1 MPKPR
6 VLSLAL
12 VLGVAA
18 SSGCAP
24 NTAVPPVSAQV
35 AEGQVAKV
43 GAVLD
48 AFHAA
53 AARADEEAYFGAF
66 AEGGVFLG
74 TDASERWTVSE
85 FRAYTHPHFAK
96 KKAWSFRA
104 TRRTVQLSRDGLTA
118 WFDEDL
124 ATANLGPARGSGVLV
139 RTSAEAPWKIAHYN
153 LSTVVPNSRFAEVKR
168 AIERPSTPPKVAPE
182 TEPGPRFT
190 DPDRARKIRA
200 LADDV
205 DAIVRQEIAERHLP
219 SLAVAVVFADAPP
232 HFAVAGVSDRKTKA
246 QADRNT
252 VYRVGSIT
260 KTFTASLAMQLRDE
274 GKLGLDERLD
284 GVLPEIGKVTLSPS
298 DAKPLTLRAL
308 LTHSSGLP
316 RLGAFDYTR
325 QDKEPSEAEVLG
337 ALDVRVVEPPGT
349 RYLYSNFGVATAG
362 LALARVGK
370 KPYRELVAERLLVP
384 LGMSRSGFEPTMPGV
399 ATGYAKNDTDVPEP
413 AWRLGASEA
422 AGGLYASLDD
432 IAKWVSFHL
441 DAWPPRD
448 GESTSPL
455 ARATRREMHT
465 AGFPVDLEVSSTDE
479 GIVLSSESMGLG
491 WHVRRTCAYEHLVEH
506 GGAVDGFHSQVIFAP
521 DRGFGLVVLSN
532 SIAAGT
538 SSIAERILA
547 SIDAKASLEPRS
559 PVFAPAGLEAVGAF
573 TKTLGDFDEA
583 TYLRLFSKSFVAH
596 VPFSAM
602 RDVAKTLRERHGK
615 CDGANVSPIDVESSH
630 DASFRIA
637 CERGALLAKAHLE
650 DGKLGGFRVEST
662 GFPTKPAH
670 TEAARKVLGL
680 AKKWDDAVASKL
692 FASAIDRKVVAGAL
706 SDLTKAQGTCSLGP
720 GEGDSV
726 QDARFRLTCARGA
739 ATALRLTLDAEGKV
753 ASIFLSP
760 DETSK
765 KKKRCR

>member
-1 MPKPR
+1 MQKPR

-12 VLGVAA
+12 VLGLGA
-18 SSGCAP
+18 SSACAP
-24 NTAVPPVSAQV
+24 SASVPPSSPHV
-35 AEGQVAKV
+35 AEGQASKVA
-43 GAVLD
+43 AVLD

-74 TDASERWTVSE
+74 TDASERWTVAE
-85 FRAYTHPHFAK
+85 FRAYAHPHFAK

-104 TRRTVQLSRDGLTA
+104 TRRAVQLSADGLTA

-124 ATANLGPARGSGVLV
+124 TTANLGPARGSGVLV
-139 RTSAEAPWKIAHYN
+139 RTALEAPWKIAHYN
-153 LSTVVPNSRFAEVKR
+153 LTTVVPNPRFSEVKR
-168 AIERPSTPPKVAPE
+168 VIERPSSPAKTAAE
-182 TEPGPRFT
+182 LEPGPRFT
-190 DPDRARKIRA
+190 DPERARKILA

-205 DAIVRQEIAERHLP
+205 DAIVEQEYATRHLP

-246 QADRNT
+246 KADRNT

-284 GVLPEIGKVTLSPS
+284 GVLPDIGKVTLSPT

-337 ALDVRVVEPPGT
+337 ALDVHVVEPPGT
-349 RYLYSNFGVATAG
+349 RYLYSNFGVSTAG

-384 LGMSRSGFEPTMPGV
+384 LGMSRSGFAPTMPGV
-399 ATGYAKNDTDVPEP
+399 ATGYAKNESDVPEP

-432 IAKWVSFHL
+432 MAKWVSFHL

-448 GESTSPL
+448 GGDAGPVS
-455 ARATRREMHT
+455 RATRREMHT
-465 AGFPVDLEVSSTDE
+465 AGFPVDLEVSSTE
-479 GIVLSSESMGLG
+479 KGTVLSSESMGLG
-491 WHVRRTCAYEHLVEH
+491 WHVRRTCVYDHLVEH
-506 GGAVDGFHSQVIFAP
+506 GGAVDGFHSQVVFAP

-583 TYLRLFSKSFVAH
+583 TYTRLFSKSFVAH
-596 VPFSAM
+596 VPVAAM

-615 CDGANVSPIDVESSH
+615 CDGSSVSPTNVESSH
-630 DASFRIA
+630 DASFRIP
-637 CERGALLAKAHLE
+637 CEKGALLAQAHLE
-650 DGKLGGFRVEST
+650 EGKLGGFRVEST
-662 GFPTKPAH
+662 GFLPKPAQ
-670 TEAARKVLGL
+670 TEAARRVLGL
-680 AKKWDDAVASKL
+680 AKKWDETLASKI
-692 FASAIDRKVVAGAL
+692 FAKDFDRKKIAGAL
-706 SDLTKAQGTCSLGP
+706 SDLEKAQGSCSLGV

-726 QDARFRLTCARGA
+726 QDARFRLTCPRGP
-739 ATALRLTLDAEGKV
+739 ATILRLSTSADGRI
-753 ASIFLSP
+753 ASVFLSP
-760 DETSK
+760 DEST
-765 KKKRCR
+765 KKKRCH

>member
-1 MPKPR
+1 MQKPR
-6 VLSLAL
+6 ALSLAF
-12 VLGVAA
+12 VLGLAA
-18 SSGCAP
+18 SSACAP
-24 NTAVPPVSAQV
+24 STSLRPTSPHV
-35 AEGQVAKV
+35 AEGQV

-74 TDASERWTVSE
+74 TDASERWTVAE
-85 FRAYTHPHFAK
+85 FRAYAHPHFAK

-104 TRRTVQLSRDGLTA
+104 TRRTVRLAPDGMTA

-139 RTSAEAPWKIAHYN
+139 RTSPEAPWKIAHYN
-153 LSTVVPNSRFAEVKR
+153 LSTVVPNPRFAEVKR
-168 AIERPSTPPKVAPE
+168 VIERPSSAPKTSPE
-182 TEPGPRFT
+182 LEPGPRFT
-190 DPDRARKIRA
+190 DPERARKIRT

-205 DAIVRQEIAERHLP
+205 DAIVQQEYATRHLP
-219 SLAVAVVFADAPP
+219 SLAVALVFADAPT

-298 DAKPLTLRAL
+298 DAKPLTLRVL

-316 RLGAFDYTR
+316 RLGTFDYTR

-370 KPYRELVAERLLVP
+370 KSYRELVAEKLLVP
-384 LGMSRSGFEPTMPGV
+384 LGMSRSAFEPTMPGV
-399 ATGYAKNDTDVPEP
+399 ATGYAKNESDVPEP

-432 IAKWVSFHL
+432 MAKWVSFHL

-448 GESTSPL
+448 GEGASPL

-465 AGFPVDLEVSSTDE
+465 AGFPVDLEVSSTE
-479 GIVLSSESMGLG
+479 KGTVVSSESMGLG
-491 WHVRRTCAYEHLVEH
+491 WHVRRTCAYDHLVEH

-559 PVFAPAGLEAVGAF
+559 PVFAPAGLEAVGTF

-583 TYLRLFSKSFVAH
+583 AYARLFSKSFIAH
-596 VPFSAM
+596 VPLSAM
-602 RDVAKTLRERHGK
+602 RDVAKKLRDRHGK
-615 CDGANVSPIDVESSH
+615 CDGASVSPSHVESSH
-630 DASFRIA
+630 DASFRIP
-637 CERGALLAKAHLE
+637 CEKGALIAQAHLDE
-650 DGKLGGFRVEST
+650 GKLGGFRVEST
-662 GFPTKPAH
+662 GFSPKPAQ
-670 TEAARKVLGL
+670 TEAARKVLAL
-680 AKKWDDAVASKL
+680 AKKWDETLASKL
-692 FASAIDRKVVAGAL
+692 FAKDLDQKKISGAL
-706 SDLTKAQGTCSLGP
+706 SDLEKAQGSCSLGT
-720 GEGDSV
+720 GEGDSM
-726 QDARFRLTCARGA
+726 QDARFRLTCPRGP
-739 ATALRLTLDAEGKV
+739 ATVLRLSTSAEGKV
-753 ASIFLSP
+753 TSIFLSP
-760 DETSK
+760 DETAK
-765 KKKRCR
+765 KQRCR